1 MRSDASYP
9 LASGRRDAARVA
21 PVLEPSVIAGR
32 VGATQLRRSIVSIL
46 VRFTGAPNMSSDLY
60 DKAMPEIEASGQFP
74 PDGLEY
80 HVAFESGGAFRVSEI
95 WDSKEQF
102 EAFGQR
108 LMPILEANG
117 IELAGPPEI
126 VEVYNTIT
134 R

>member
-1 MRSDASYP
+1 M
-9 LASGRRDAARVA
+9 
-21 PVLEPSVIAGR
+21 
-32 VGATQLRRSIVSIL
+32 SIL
-46 VRFTGAPNMSSDLY
+46 VRFTGAPGMTAEKY
-60 DKAMPEIEASGQFP
+60 DATMPAIEASGEFP

-80 HVAFESGGAFRVSEI
+80 HVAFNAGGSFRVSEI

-108 LMPILEANG
+108 LMPILAEGG

-126 VEVYNTIT
+126 LDVHNTIT